1 MSEPSGQDRGYK
13 RFRRD
18 SGHVEAPIPA
28 ANACLCEQLPQLK
41 PIFSAEGVCT
51 DHNVNPLPP
60 HVSVH
65 RVTSDV
71 SFNGMTDAEGF
82 EIVCVYKLQNFTHSA
97 HFNIKATEIAVRTH
111 QMVHFQD
118 AYYFMRNLD
127 EAMPIITNGL
137 CNQRGLFGKGIYTTE
152 TPLKANGYCPSKGN
166 PNALRVMLH
175 CQIIPGNV
183 KTFEPG
189 EFNREQVA
197 TAEVDSVRCFITN
210 GYERVVYDR
219 YQVNV
224 TGLIIYRYRNDGR
237 EPQPTLPIP
246 QGFTG
251 HVVYITASLSEF
263 FSKIKERCN
272 PSQLPVCKKLIADL
286 LKQIITP
293 NQFLRGIRSLLNAT
307 PPSDLEERM
316 IHELAKS
323 NLPKMASAQ
332 AAPTQATPAPAAVA
346 SVPVLQVRR
355 TDSRVSPLHRRHNIA
370 SIRAIP
376 LYRDGARAR
385 INALMYAVMASGN
398 PVVRTDAMQDAA
410 QTLAT
415 LATISPSRPGATADE
430 PVVISSSE
438 DDVNQ

>member
-1 MSEPSGQDRGYK
+1 
-13 RFRRD
+13 
-18 SGHVEAPIPA
+18 
-28 ANACLCEQLPQLK
+28 
-41 PIFSAEGVCT
+41 
-51 DHNVNPLPP
+51 
-60 HVSVH
+60 
-65 RVTSDV
+65 
-71 SFNGMTDAEGF
+71 
-82 EIVCVYKLQNFTHSA
+82 
-97 HFNIKATEIAVRTH
+97 
-111 QMVHFQD
+111 
-118 AYYFMRNLD
+118 MRNLD